1 MEKKNG
7 KKNILQE
14 KKKNPVEVHKANM
27 KPTQTSPFLSL
38 LQRPGIFGD

>member
-7 KKNILQE
+7 KKKYPAG